1 MQAAAAGGICHS
13 RPALCPAPGRGW
25 AGRSGTGS
33 QSSLVVLLFKPR
45 AAAGLSLSSPG
56 VPKACAPLCH
66 GGLCE
71 CRPHR
76 TAGGTMSDL
85 PSRGAGPKAW
95 PLLVPVK
102 QDQCGRGLP
111 GAGRVRPR
119 VLATEAGTPA
129 SLQAAAA
136 RCPLRFL
143 YSFHFSNKETKAELQ
158 GFFFFLPQITK
169 LTYSS
174 RNPEM
179 NTVLG
184 KRAAL

>member
-1 MQAAAAGGICHS
+1 
-13 RPALCPAPGRGW
+13 
-25 AGRSGTGS
+25 
-33 QSSLVVLLFKPR
+33 
-45 AAAGLSLSSPG
+45 
-56 VPKACAPLCH
+56 
-66 GGLCE
+66 
-71 CRPHR
+71 
-76 TAGGTMSDL
+76 MSDL

-102 QDQCGRGLP
+102 QDQYERGLP

-129 SLQAAAA
+129 SLQVAAA

-158 GFFFFLPQITK
+158 DFFFLPQITK

-174 RNPEM
+174 RNPET

>member
-1 MQAAAAGGICHS
+1 MARGGIVAAWAGELPSSCLSVSTRPVKRALGAPVPRPCFGGCLETQAAAAGGICRS

-56 VPKACAPLCH
+56 VPKACAPLCR

-102 QDQCGRGLP
+102 QDQCERGLP
-111 GAGRVRPR
+111 GAGRVRPGSWPQR
-119 VLATEAGTPA
+119 PG
-129 SLQAAAA
+129 LQ
-136 RCPLRFL
+136 RL
-143 YSFHFSNKETKAELQ
+143 SK
-158 GFFFFLPQITK
+158 
-169 LTYSS
+169 
-174 RNPEM
+174 
-179 NTVLG
+179 
-184 KRAAL
+184 

>member
-1 MQAAAAGGICHS
+1 MQAAAAGGICRS

-85 PSRGAGPKAW
+85 PSLGAGPKAW

-102 QDQCGRGLP
+102 QDQCERDLP
-111 GAGRVRPR
+111 GAGRVRLGSWPQRPGLQRLSKQPR
-119 VLATEAGTPA
+119 HAVH
-129 SLQAAAA
+129 SD
-136 RCPLRFL
+136 
-143 YSFHFSNKETKAELQ
+143 SFIVSTFPTKKPKPSCRV
-158 GFFFFLPQITK
+158 FFFLPQITK

-174 RNPEM
+174 RNPET

-184 KRAAL
+184 ERAAL